1 MSATANRTDTTYT
14 FGVIT
19 PEELDRLSE
28 ATSQGSFQ
36 QWSGQVR
43 LAKIRGHE
51 AECVGVCD
59 ASGNLVTGCVILYL
73 NGRFGADGSVYF
85 GPIGISDDPALLRA
99 ITEAIRESARRHHAV
114 SVACWPT
121 SPHRLYSSNGQPDG
135 EPNDALLAGFADAG
149 WTHGGFHTGY
159 DVVCQW
165 MYVKDLTGITNG
177 KELLASFG
185 KRAQWSVKRAQSMG
199 VHVREI
205 GPDEFDVF
213 ADIERRTGERRGF
226 ATRGA
231 DYFRQFKQAYGADAH
246 FMLAEIHI
254 AEYVADMTAK
264 REALQAKVAR
274 LQAKYDDVRLRVS
287 NVSWGRNHAISRP
300 PTSVWREVEGYARKG
315 DVLPAAASMFV
326 SHPNEVVYQY
336 SGSLE
341 EYKPFY
347 ASALIQYE
355 AMLHLC
361 VEKGVPRY
369 NFYGISGV
377 FDDPDDEG
385 RGVLEFKQGFNGYV
399 EQMVGK
405 FTLPVDK
412 FRFGVSNLAH
422 KLLRR

>member
-19 PEELDRLSE
+19 PEEFDRLSE

-59 ASGNLVTGCVILYL
+59 ASGNLVAGCVILYL

-114 SVACWPT
+114 SVACWPNVAY
-121 SPHRLYSSNGQPDG
+121 RLYSSNGQPDG
-135 EPNDALLAGFADAG
+135 EPNDALLA
-149 WTHGGFHTGY
+149 
-159 DVVCQW
+159 
-165 MYVKDLTGITNG
+165 G

-274 LQAKYDDVRLRVS
+274 LQAKYDERPTTRIERQLGEESRNLAAADKRL
-287 NVSWGRNHAISRP
+287 A
-300 PTSVWREVEGYARKG
+300 EVEGYARKG

-377 FDDPDDEG
+377 FDDPNDEG
-385 RGVLEFKQGFNGYV
+385 RGIQAGL
-399 EQMVGK
+399 
-405 FTLPVDK
+405 
-412 FRFGVSNLAH
+412 
-422 KLLRR
+422 

>member
-114 SVACWPT
+114 SVACWPNVAY
-121 SPHRLYSSNGQPDG
+121 RLYSSNGQPDG

-231 DYFRQFKQAYGADAH
+231 AGGFTNATDAADYLVKKGMPFRDAH
-246 FMLAEIHI
+246 AVIGHLVLHCVKENKAILDLSLDELKTFSELFE
-254 AEYVADMTAK
+254 AD
-264 REALQAKVAR
+264 V
-274 LQAKYDDVRLRVS
+274 
-287 NVSWGRNHAISRP
+287 
-300 PTSVWREVEGYARKG
+300 
-315 DVLPAAASMFV
+315 
-326 SHPNEVVYQY
+326 
-336 SGSLE
+336 
-341 EYKPFY
+341 
-347 ASALIQYE
+347 YE
-355 AMLHLC
+355 ACSMHAC
-361 VEKGVPRY
+361 VELRDVPGGPAPNR
-369 NFYGISGV
+369 
-377 FDDPDDEG
+377 
-385 RGVLEFKQGFNGYV
+385 V
-399 EQMVGK
+399 EASIKAGQAW
-405 FTLPVDK
+405 
-412 FRFGVSNLAH
+412 LAAFSV
-422 KLLRR
+422 

>member
-1 MSATANRTDTTYT
+1 
-14 FGVIT
+14 
-19 PEELDRLSE
+19 
-28 ATSQGSFQ
+28 
-36 QWSGQVR
+36 
-43 LAKIRGHE
+43 
-51 AECVGVCD
+51 
-59 ASGNLVTGCVILYL
+59 
-73 NGRFGADGSVYF
+73 
-85 GPIGISDDPALLRA
+85 
-99 ITEAIRESARRHHAV
+99 
-114 SVACWPT
+114 
-121 SPHRLYSSNGQPDG
+121 
-135 EPNDALLAGFADAG
+135 
-149 WTHGGFHTGY
+149 
-159 DVVCQW
+159 
-165 MYVKDLTGITNG
+165 
-177 KELLASFG
+177 
-185 KRAQWSVKRAQSMG
+185 SMG

-274 LQAKYDDVRLRVS
+274 LQAKYDERPTTRIERQLGEESRNLAAADKRL
-287 NVSWGRNHAISRP
+287 A
-300 PTSVWREVEGYARKG
+300 EVEGYAKKG

-361 VEKGVPRY
+361 VEQGVSRY

-377 FDDPDDEG
+377 FDDPNDEG

-422 KLLRR
+422 KLLHR

>member
-1 MSATANRTDTTYT
+1 M
-14 FGVIT
+14 
-19 PEELDRLSE
+19 L
-28 ATSQGSFQ
+28 
-36 QWSGQVR
+36 
-43 LAKIRGHE
+43 
-51 AECVGVCD
+51 
-59 ASGNLVTGCVILYL
+59 
-73 NGRFGADGSVYF
+73 
-85 GPIGISDDPALLRA
+85 
-99 ITEAIRESARRHHAV
+99 
-114 SVACWPT
+114 
-121 SPHRLYSSNGQPDG
+121 
-135 EPNDALLAGFADAG
+135 
-149 WTHGGFHTGY
+149 
-159 DVVCQW
+159 
-165 MYVKDLTGITNG
+165 
-177 KELLASFG
+177 
-185 KRAQWSVKRAQSMG
+185 
-199 VHVREI
+199 
-205 GPDEFDVF
+205 

-264 REALQAKVAR
+264 REALQTKVAQ
-274 LQAKYDDVRLRVS
+274 LQTKYDERPTTRLERQLGEES
-287 NVSWGRNHAISRP
+287 RNLAAADKRLA
-300 PTSVWREVEGYARKG
+300 EVEGYAKKG

-361 VEKGVPRY
+361 VEQGVSRY

-377 FDDPDDEG
+377 FDDPNDEG

-422 KLLRR
+422 KLLHR